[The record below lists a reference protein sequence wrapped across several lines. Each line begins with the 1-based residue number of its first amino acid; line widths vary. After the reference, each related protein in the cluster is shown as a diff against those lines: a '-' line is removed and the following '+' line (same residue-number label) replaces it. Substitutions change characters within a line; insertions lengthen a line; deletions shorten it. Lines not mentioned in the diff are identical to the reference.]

1 MAEDTPKHRKAF
13 ASRSGDTRI
22 IASGNVRNIDEEA
35 REEARRKAEAAAAA
49 KSKAKPAKPA
59 RDTAPGADT

>member
-49 KSKAKPAKPA
+49 KAKPAKPA
-59 RDTAPGADT
+59 RVIAPGADT